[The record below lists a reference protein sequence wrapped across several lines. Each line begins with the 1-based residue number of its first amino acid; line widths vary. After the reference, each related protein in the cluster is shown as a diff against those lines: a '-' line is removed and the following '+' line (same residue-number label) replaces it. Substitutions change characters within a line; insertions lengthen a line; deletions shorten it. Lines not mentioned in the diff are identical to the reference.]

1 MTTPRPCFLAIE
13 GLDGAG
19 TTTQTERLH
28 AWFEQRG
35 QPCVSTREPTGEPIG
50 RLIRSILR
58 DEPGAPSEES
68 LPWLF
73 AADRSD
79 HVQRLILPN
88 TESGHVV
95 LTDRY
100 LHSSLAYQSLVLP
113 LERVYTLNETFPA
126 PDTTYYLKIPV
137 EVALKR
143 LSARGGVQERF
154 ETRERLHRISEAYER
169 VMQFLEARGYRI
181 VTLDADQPIEALTEQ
196 IVADLETWWV

>member
-28 AWFEQRG
+28 AWFEKRG
-35 QPCVSTREPTGEPIG
+35 QPCTSTREPTGEPIG

-79 HVQRLILPN
+79 HIQRLIVPK

-113 LERVYTLNETFPA
+113 LERVYTLNESFPA
-126 PDTTYYLKIPV
+126 PDTTYYLQIPV
-137 EVALKR
+137 EIALQR
-143 LSARGGVQERF
+143 LSARGGIQERF
-154 ETRERLHRISEAYER
+154 ETRERLNRISEAYER
-169 VMQFLEARGYRI
+169 VMRFLEARGYRI
-181 VTLDADQPIEALTEQ
+181 VTLNADQPIEVITEQ
-196 IVADLETWWV
+196 IIADLETWWA

>member
-1 MTTPRPCFLAIE
+1 MSL
-13 GLDGAG
+13 
-19 TTTQTERLH
+19 
-28 AWFEQRG
+28 
-35 QPCVSTREPTGEPIG
+35 STLG
-50 RLIRSILR
+50 
-58 DEPGAPSEES
+58 ES

-126 PDTTYYLKIPV
+126 PDTTYCRIV

-143 LSARGGVQERF
+143 LSARAVCR
-154 ETRERLHRISEAYER
+154 S
-169 VMQFLEARGYRI
+169 
-181 VTLDADQPIEALTEQ
+181 ALRPGNVCTASLRPTS
-196 IVADLETWWV
+196 V